1 MENVTD
7 ALQLAFAVLVFV
19 VALSISIN
27 AFGQARATSGQIL
40 DMHDR
45 ELDMTYVNEESS
57 SGLRIVRAE
66 SIVPTIYRAYKEN
79 YKIVFIFHSG
89 DNFIYKKNNTEIHC
103 IDLEKDVMGSDEQKE
118 RFIMYLLYGV
128 KNPNEQGYKV
138 FKDAGIDL
146 NFEPL
151 YDRIKGEDF
160 IESLG
165 VYYQDELDTL
175 SDGRNLDNVVPEA
188 NRLKKK
194 VVTYEE
200 KD

>member
-1 MENVTD
+1 MENAAE
-7 ALQLAFAVLVFV
+7 ALQMAFAVLVFV

-27 AFGQARATSGQIL
+27 AFGQARATSQAIL

-45 ELDMTYVNEESS
+45 EADTTYVNESS

-103 IDLEKDVMGSDEQKE
+103 IDLEKDVIGSDEQKE

-128 KNPNEQGYKV
+128 APGQEGKFKV
-138 FKDAGIDL
+138 FQDAGIVL
-146 NFEPL
+146 NSTPL

-175 SDGRNLDNVVPEA
+175 SKGYDLDNVVPEV

-200 KD
+200 RN